1 MKIGIFGGGFKPFHT
16 GHFGKVA
23 LALEENDKVYLFY
36 GIESEK
42 PKNPKR
48 RTMGTSEIEYTPKM
62 SKKIFNITKDA
73 LEKKYPGRIEVIES
87 SAPVGSVID
96 KIGEYKDEAAD
107 SVERIKVY
115 GRLDDLQK
123 YYLNLY
129 TRENKLG
136 ENLGKKYFG
145 ELRER
150 GILTFGTISSDE
162 AEGLTP
168 DELVQ
173 LENERISGALQ
184 GTYPDASDAELQDY
198 SNVSGT
204 NVRASVSSHDID
216 ALRKYLPDILSQDQE
231 MQIIDILLGSDIQSE
246 ALLRSIIRGFIR
258 G

>member
-145 ELRER
+145 ELKIGRASCRER
-150 GILTFGTISSDE
+150 
-162 AEGLTP
+162 
-168 DELVQ
+168 V
-173 LENERISGALQ
+173 
-184 GTYPDASDAELQDY
+184 
-198 SNVSGT
+198 
-204 NVRASVSSHDID
+204 
-216 ALRKYLPDILSQDQE
+216 
-231 MQIIDILLGSDIQSE
+231 
-246 ALLRSIIRGFIR
+246 
-258 G
+258 